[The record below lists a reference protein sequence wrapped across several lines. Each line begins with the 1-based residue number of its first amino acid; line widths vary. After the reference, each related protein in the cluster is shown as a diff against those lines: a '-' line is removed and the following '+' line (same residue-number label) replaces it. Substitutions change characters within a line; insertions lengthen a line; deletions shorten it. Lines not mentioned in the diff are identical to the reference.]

1 MFNHIMIGTNDIEK
15 SKAFYEKVLK
25 VIGVQGA
32 VDNTLDSGIKRA
44 FFIHDGN
51 VLALSQPIDGEAA
64 TRANGMTIGFKC
76 NCPNRSRNCTTR
88 RSRRAAPASKTCRA
102 CAKARW
108 GRCTVLFPRSRWPQ
122 DLRPASGKLSTLG
135 DRRHVPPSPGTIR
148 CLSGQFEYRKLARA
162 LAPSRAIGRSLAK
175 YQSRSIRAAFSRARS
190 RKSAMV
196 TWWIF

>member
-64 TRANGMTIGFKC
+64 TCANGMTIGFKC
-76 NCPNRSRNCTTR
+76 DSPEQVKELHD
-88 RSRRAAPASKTCRA
+88 AAIAAGGTSIEDPP
-102 CAKARW
+102 
-108 GRCTVLFPRSRWPQ
+108 G
-122 DLRPASGKLSTLG
+122 LR
-135 DRRHVPPSPGTIR
+135 
-148 CLSGQFEYRKLARA
+148 E
-162 LAPSRAIGRSLAK
+162 
-175 YQSRSIRAAFSRARS
+175 
-190 RKSAMV
+190 SAMGHR
-196 TWWIF
+196 